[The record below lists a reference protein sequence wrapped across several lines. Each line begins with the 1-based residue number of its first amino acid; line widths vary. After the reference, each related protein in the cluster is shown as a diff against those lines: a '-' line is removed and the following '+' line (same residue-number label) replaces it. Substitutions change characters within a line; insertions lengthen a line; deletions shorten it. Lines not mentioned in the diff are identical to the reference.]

1 MRILLLGATG
11 RTGKIVLK
19 IALDNGYHVNCLAR
33 NIERIEKRDGLTIFE
48 GNPTNEVDL
57 KKAIYECDCV
67 ISVLNISRK
76 SDFPW
81 ASLRTPKTFL
91 SDVMNLLVRI
101 SKNKNIKR
109 ISICSAWG
117 VAETKNDIPKW
128 FKWFIDN
135 SNIGFAYEDHER
147 QENIISESKLNW
159 TIVRPV
165 GLSNSKKEENII
177 ATFKNKP
184 KPNILISRESVA
196 KYLVASI
203 ENNSLIEKKVV
214 ISKQKRKIKHNN

>member
-1 MRILLLGATG
+1 MKILLLGATG

-19 IALDNGYHVNCLAR
+19 IALEKGYQVNCLAR
-33 NIERIEKRDGLTIFE
+33 NIERIEKREGLTIFE
-48 GNPTNEVDL
+48 GNPTNEIDL
-57 KKAIYECDCV
+57 IKAISGCDCV

-81 ASLRTPKTFL
+81 SSLRTPKTFL
-91 SDVMNLLVRI
+91 SEAMNLLVRI
-101 SKNKNIKR
+101 SENKKLNR
-109 ISICSAWG
+109 VSICSAWG

-135 SNIGFAYEDHER
+135 SNIGFAYEEHQR
-147 QENIISESKLNW
+147 QEKIISESKFKW

-177 ATFKNKP
+177 ATFNNKP
-184 KPNILISRESVA
+184 KPNILISRKSVA
-196 KYLVASI
+196 KYLVESL
-203 ENNSLIEKKVV
+203 ENDSLIQKKVV
-214 ISKQKRKIKHNN
+214 ISKQNNKN